1 MRSSVI
7 SDFAPVRVTSTRIVR
22 MLSSSTLCRNGSA
35 RVPPASTI
43 FCPPKPVRISA
54 TSRDVLR

>member
-7 SDFAPVRVTSTRIVR
+7 SDLAPVRLTSTRSVR
-22 MLSSSTLCRNGSA
+22 MLISSTLCRNGNA

-43 FCPPKPVRISA
+43 FWPPNPVRISA
-54 TSRDVLR
+54 TSREVLR

>member
-7 SDFAPVRVTSTRIVR
+7 NDFAPVRLTSTRIVR

-35 RVPPASTI
+35 SVPPANTI
-43 FCPPKPVRISA
+43 FWPPKPVRTSA
-54 TSRDVLR
+54 TSREVLR